1 MVILD
6 DHILAQV
13 KAQLKE
19 DVKPAVLLE
28 SLLSMAK
35 TKLPLGTG
43 SIASLLKNDVS
54 LGLEDPFDERATFS
68 REEMTK
74 WEEEWT
80 NTRSPQKESSLPLV
94 VFVRTDASQGLLKS
108 KSAVEYL
115 QQECTSS
122 DSIHLL
128 VLGKG
133 MDLTTPPQQY
143 RENETPP
150 QQQQSMDNQGAAW
163 FGFSPQN
170 QNASGQNDPEGSR
183 RFNIFLA
190 RTVDAQGTPGILG
203 AIAQPQAGNLFPHI
217 MAMQARERMQE
228 SDETSPI
235 KAELERWAQMLQQ
248 QQQQAGAPP
257 PQFFNASL
265 APGASQYTPPP
276 LEAVQQALQQAM
288 TELLDRVAQSV
299 GDESPELHQTFA
311 QVLQNE
317 NLRRGIAENLARAA
331 PALSDPKCQ
340 GVMLSV
346 YVPPPVGRL
355 PGSSSTKPPGGW
367 FQKILN
373 HNEDDDDNSEEDEP
387 RSRKDR
393 VRTMAATVASMAG
406 DKNNKSNAKAERNLA
421 KLESLCRHITIKTP
435 SDPVRQKSWEAWIAR
450 ERGAVTFA
458 HNRRALNEELV
469 HRNLSLEKHTGT
481 RGAGSALRQMLSFRD
496 ISGETEDVVKCAVEL
511 EAAKSR
517 RQEVCSFIV
526 LRDYNVNFFVVS
538 RIHPLSCC
546 RNRTRMLL

>member
-6 DHILAQV
+6 DNILAQV
-13 KAQLKE
+13 KAELKE
-19 DVKPAVLLE
+19 DIKPAVLLE
-28 SLLSMAK
+28 SLLRMTK
-35 TKLPLGTG
+35 TKLPSGTG
-43 SIASLLKNDVS
+43 SIASLLQNDVS

-68 REEMTK
+68 REEMAK

-80 NTRSPQKESSLPLV
+80 NDGAEKESSLPLV
-94 VFVRTDASQGLLKS
+94 VFVRTDASQSLLKS

-133 MDLTTPPQQY
+133 MDLKTPPHPY

-150 QQQQSMDNQGAAW
+150 PSQQMDNQGGAW

-228 SDETSPI
+228 SDESLPI
-235 KAELERWAQMLQQ
+235 KAELERWAHILQQ
-248 QQQQAGAPP
+248 QSGSPP

-265 APGASQYTPPP
+265 APGGTPFSPPP
-276 LEAVQQALQQAM
+276 PEVVQQALQQAM
-288 TELLDRVAQSV
+288 AELLDRLAQSV
-299 GDESPELHQTFA
+299 GDESPELHRTFA

-355 PGSSSTKPPGGW
+355 PGSTKPPGGW

-373 HNEDDDDNSEEDEP
+373 HNEEEDSEEDEP

-393 VRTMAATVASMAG
+393 VRTMAASIAG
-406 DKNNKSNAKAERNLA
+406 EKTGKSNAKAERNLA
-421 KLESLCRHITIKTP
+421 TLESLCRHITIKTP

-450 ERGAVTFA
+450 ERGSVTFA
-458 HNRRALNEELV
+458 QNRRALNEELV

-496 ISGETEDVVKCAVEL
+496 ISGEMEDVVKCAVEL

-517 RQEVCSFIV
+517 RQEVCP
-526 LRDYNVNFFVVS
+526 FFVMRTMNVFFV
-538 RIHPLSCC
+538 RRLTDTPLF
-546 RNRTRMLL
+546 ML

>member
-6 DHILAQV
+6 DNILAQV

-35 TKLPLGTG
+35 TKLPSGAG
-43 SIASLLKNDVS
+43 SIASLLENDVS

-68 REEMTK
+68 MEEMAK
-74 WEEEWT
+74 WEQEWT
-80 NTRSPQKESSLPLV
+80 NTSTEKESSLPLV
-94 VFVRTDASQGLLKS
+94 VFVRTDASQNLLKS

-115 QQECTSS
+115 QKECTSS

-133 MDLTTPPQQY
+133 MDLKTPPQQHG
-143 RENETPP
+143 ENDTPP
-150 QQQQSMDNQGAAW
+150 QQQQPMENQGAAW

-170 QNASGQNDPEGSR
+170 QNASGQHDPEGSR

-190 RTVDAQGTPGILG
+190 RTVDAQGTPGVLG

-217 MAMQARERMQE
+217 MAMQARERLQE
-228 SDETSPI
+228 SDETFPI
-235 KAELERWAQMLQQ
+235 KAELERWAHILQQ
-248 QQQQAGAPP
+248 QSGAPP

-265 APGASQYTPPP
+265 APGAASPYTPPP
-276 LEAVQQALQQAM
+276 PEVVQQALQQVM
-288 TELLDRVAQSV
+288 TELLDRLAQSV
-299 GDESPELHQTFA
+299 GEESPELHKTFA

-346 YVPPPVGRL
+346 YVPPSSPVGKL
-355 PGSSSTKPPGGW
+355 PGSTKPPGGW

-373 HNEDDDDNSEEDEP
+373 HNEEEEDSEDDEQP

-393 VRTMAATVASMAG
+393 VRTMAASMAG
-406 DKNNKSNAKAERNLA
+406 EKTTNKSNAKAERNLA

-458 HNRRALNEELV
+458 QNRRALNEELV

-496 ISGETEDVVKCAVEL
+496 ISGEMEDVVKCAVEL

-517 RQEVCSFIV
+517 RQEVRSFIV
-526 LRDYNVNFFVVS
+526 F
-538 RIHPLSCC
+538 C
-546 RNRTRMLL
+546 